1 MKSPSF
7 NINPSDHVVVERCEA
22 TGLWVGY
29 VRSIPGAHSQ
39 AESIAELFSNL
50 REVMGMLQD
59 DIEPPT
65 M

>member
-7 NINPSDHVVVERCEA
+7 NINPSDHVVVERCEV

-39 AESIAELFSNL
+39 AESIVELFSNL